1 VNAARA
7 RGVARLLALVVLGAL
22 LVLAARRLDITR
34 VVAEL
39 TRVRPLW
46 VALAL
51 GSYFAILPLW
61 ALQWSLLAPV
71 GPRARPS
78 VSRMLGVVAMTSSVL
93 NTTPLLVGEAAGIYF
108 LVTCAALE
116 RGAALSVL
124 AMDQLLVGIAKVCVL
139 VAAAWTNDLPIWME
153 RGRTVLGLGVGL
165 LLLGLVA
172 IAWRAKAM
180 ARLAAGVR
188 LARFARLIAT
198 SGAALAPLRSPRR
211 GGAALLLALA
221 KKVVELLAIV
231 CLQHA
236 FGLVLPFS
244 SALLVL
250 AALNLA
256 TLLPIVPGNV
266 GIYEAAVVLAYG
278 RFGVSA
284 ERALGIA
291 VVQHA
296 CFVAALALPG
306 YRWLAREAVS
316 RRSAAATP

>member
-1 VNAARA
+1 
-7 RGVARLLALVVLGAL
+7 
-22 LVLAARRLDITR
+22 
-34 VVAEL
+34 
-39 TRVRPLW
+39 
-46 VALAL
+46 
-51 GSYFAILPLW
+51 
-61 ALQWSLLAPV
+61 
-71 GPRARPS
+71 
-78 VSRMLGVVAMTSSVL
+78 MLGVVAMTSSVL

-116 RGAALSVL
+116 RAAALSVL
-124 AMDQLLVGIAKVCVL
+124 AMDQLLVGIAKVLVL
-139 VAAAWTNDLPIWME
+139 IAAASTNELPAWME
-153 RGRTVLGLGVGL
+153 RGRTALGLGVGV
-165 LLLGLVA
+165 LLLGLVGA
-172 IAWRAKAM
+172 AWRAEAM
-180 ARLAAGVR
+180 SRLAAGVLPAR
-188 LARFARLIAT
+188 LTRLIAT
-198 SGAALAPLRSPRR
+198 SGAALAPLRSPTR
-211 GGAALLLALA
+211 GGGALLLALA
-221 KKVVELLAIV
+221 KKVAELAAIV

-236 FGLVLPFS
+236 FGLALPLS

-266 GIYEAAVVLAYG
+266 GIYEAAVVLAYS

-296 CFVAALALPG
+296 CYFAALALPG

>member
-1 VNAARA
+1 MSVARA
-7 RGVARLLALVVLGAL
+7 RGIARLVAL
-22 LVLAARRLDITR
+22 LVLATLLGLAARRLDITR
-34 VVAEL
+34 VIEEL
-39 TRVRPLW
+39 SRVRPVW
-46 VALAL
+46 IALAL
-51 GSYFAILPLW
+51 VGYFAILPLW
-61 ALQWSLLAPV
+61 ALQWSLLAAA
-71 GPRARPS
+71 GPRARPAIR
-78 VSRMLGVVAMTSSVL
+78 RMLGVVAMTSSVL

-139 VAAAWTNDLPIWME
+139 LAAAWTNELPVWME
-153 RGRTVLGLGVGL
+153 RGRMALAIGVGV
-165 LLLGLVA
+165 LLLGLLA
-172 IAWRAKAM
+172 IAWRSQSLSRLAATVLP
-180 ARLAAGVR
+180 ARLAR
-188 LARFARLIAT
+188 LVDT
-198 SGAALAPLRSPRR
+198 CGAALSPLRSPRR
-211 GGAALLLALA
+211 GGGALLLALA
-221 KKVVELLAIV
+221 KKSAELLAIV

-236 FGLVLPFS
+236 FGLALPLS

-266 GIYEAAVVLAYG
+266 GVYEAAVVLAYG
-278 RFGVSA
+278 RVGVSP

-296 CFVAALALPG
+296 CYFAALALPG

-316 RRSAAATP
+316 RSAAATP

>member
-1 VNAARA
+1 V
-7 RGVARLLALVVLGAL
+7 
-22 LVLAARRLDITR
+22 I
-34 VVAEL
+34 AEL
-39 TRVRPLW
+39 VNVRPVW

-51 GSYFAILPLW
+51 VSYFAILPLW
-61 ALQWSLLAPV
+61 ALQWLLLAPA
-71 GPRARPS
+71 GTRTRPS

-108 LVTCAALE
+108 LVACAALE

-139 VAAAWTNDLPIWME
+139 VAAAWTNDLPTWME
-153 RGRTVLGLGVGL
+153 RGRTMLGLGVGA
-165 LLLGLVA
+165 LLLGLAAV
-172 IAWRAKAM
+172 AWRAEAM
-180 ARLAAGVR
+180 SRLAAPVR
-188 LARFARLIAT
+188 LARFARLIA
-198 SGAALAPLRSPRR
+198 SAGAALAPLRSPTR
-211 GGAALLLALA
+211 GGGALLLALA
-221 KKVVELLAIV
+221 KKVAELTAIV

-236 FGLVLPFS
+236 FGLALPLS

-278 RFGVSA
+278 RFGVGA

-291 VVQHA
+291 VIQHA
-296 CFVAALALPG
+296 CYFAALALPG
-306 YRWLAREAVS
+306 YRWLAREALS
-316 RRSAAATP
+316 RTSAAATP

>member
-1 VNAARA
+1 
-7 RGVARLLALVVLGAL
+7 
-22 LVLAARRLDITR
+22 
-34 VVAEL
+34 
-39 TRVRPLW
+39 
-46 VALAL
+46 
-51 GSYFAILPLW
+51 
-61 ALQWSLLAPV
+61 
-71 GPRARPS
+71 
-78 VSRMLGVVAMTSSVL
+78 MLGV
-93 NTTPLLVGEAAGIYF
+93 
-108 LVTCAALE
+108 
-116 RGAALSVL
+116 
-124 AMDQLLVGIAKVCVL
+124 
-139 VAAAWTNDLPIWME
+139 
-153 RGRTVLGLGVGL
+153 
-165 LLLGLVA
+165 
-172 IAWRAKAM
+172 AWRADTM
-180 ARLAAGVR
+180 SRLAAGVR
-188 LARFARLIAT
+188 LTRFARLIAT

-221 KKVVELLAIV
+221 KKVVELVAII

-236 FGLVLPFS
+236 FGLALPLS

-278 RFGVSA
+278 RFGVSP

-316 RRSAAATP
+316 RRSAEATP

>member
-1 VNAARA
+1 VSTARA
-7 RGVARLLALVVLGAL
+7 RGVARLLALVVLAAL
-22 LVLAARRLDITR
+22 LVVATRRLDITR

-39 TRVRPLW
+39 ARVRPHW
-46 VALAL
+46 VALAIV
-51 GSYFAILPLW
+51 SYFAILPLW
-61 ALQWSLLAPV
+61 ALQWALLAPV
-71 GPRARPS
+71 GPRPRPS

-139 VAAAWTNDLPIWME
+139 IAAASTNDLPLWMQ
-153 RGRTVLGLGVGL
+153 RGRTVLGVGVGL
-165 LLLGLVA
+165 LLLALVGG
-172 IAWRAKAM
+172 AWRADAM
-180 ARLAAGVR
+180 SRLAAGILPRR
-188 LARFARLIAT
+188 LARLIAT

-211 GGAALLLALA
+211 SGAALLLALA
-221 KKVVELLAIV
+221 KKTAELLAIV

-236 FGLVLPFS
+236 FGLALPLS

-256 TLLPIVPGNV
+256 TLLPIIPGNV

-296 CFVAALALPG
+296 CYVAALALPG

-316 RRSAAATP
+316 RSRAAATP